1 MCFGIRKSTPF
12 HLATLILPIQNQKH
26 PKNVKNACK
35 FILFSHHQF
44 NIRVCY
50 VHAVL
55 LHVKYYYAILLHV
68 KYATMFIL
76 WTVVFHFHLF
86 GQFSTDSERNQFSRY
101 PPFAPITLCALPS
114 KDSAHLLFNS
124 NEFFSSLIWHF
135 VHLRSGWS
143 TESLATSW
151 SRRCFNWSMV
161 CGRGEKS
168 RDLRIPQMPNKM
180 AI

>member
-12 HLATLILPIQNQKH
+12 HLATLILPIQNQKY

-124 NEFFSSLIWHF
+124 NEFFFLTNLTFCSPEKWLVYRKPGHLLIQALLQLEHG
-135 VHLRSGWS
+135 LRTG
-143 TESLATSW
+143 
-151 SRRCFNWSMV
+151 
-161 CGRGEKS
+161 GEEAGLENS
-168 RDLRIPQMPNKM
+168 PNSK
-180 AI
+180 